1 MARYVC
7 EVCGLA
13 YDEDEGLPE
22 FGIEPGTEFCELPE
36 DYECPL
42 CGAKKDQFVEE

>member
-13 YDEDEGLPE
+13 YDEDEGMPE
-22 FGIEPGTEFCELPE
+22 FGLSQEQSSANYRTITNAL
-36 DYECPL
+36 Y
-42 CGAKKDQFVEE
+42 VEQLKINL